1 MTCFSCGNCKTG
13 DSTYFCLMKNDFVTR
28 EDESVTVVEKVRSG
42 WKKGDANYEQHR
54 RKLRKV
60 VEVE

>member
-1 MTCFSCGNCKTG
+1 MMCFSCGNCQVQ

-28 EDESVTVVEKVRSG
+28 ESSIRVVEKVRSG
-42 WKKGDANYEQHR
+42 WKKGDTEYEQHR
-54 RKLRKV
+54 RKTRKV